1 MKANFASD
9 NFSGVLPEVMAAMNK
24 ANTGPAPA
32 YGADEW
38 TARAVQAF
46 RSHFGEHAEVFFAF
60 NGTAANVLSLQAMMR
75 PFEAVL
81 CGDSAHIAV
90 DECGAPERLTG
101 AKLLTVPHHHGKI
114 RVEDLERQLVGIGDQ
129 HHVQPRVISISQTT
143 ELGTV
148 YSVDEL
154 REISEFAQKNGLYLH
169 MDGARLCNAA
179 AALELPFREFTLDVG
194 VDVLS
199 FGGTKTGLMGAESV
213 VFLNPN
219 LTRDFKFIRKQSMQ
233 LSSKMRFIGAQFIA
247 LFEQDLWKRAAGH
260 ANAMARLLES
270 KICDIPGLQLE
281 VATQANALFPRVP
294 KEWVPR
300 LQKDFNFYVWK
311 SGITHDQVRWMTS
324 WNTSEADVLRFAAA
338 IQSLGNQTGQPS
350 S

>member
-1 MKANFASD
+1 MKINFASD
-9 NFSGVLPEVMAAMNK
+9 NYAGVLPEVMAALNK

-38 TARAVQAF
+38 TQRAAEAF
-46 RSHFGEHAEVFFAF
+46 RAHLGADAEVFFAF

-81 CGDSAHIAV
+81 CSESAHIAV

-114 RVEDLERQLVGIGDQ
+114 RAEDLERQLLGVGDQ

-148 YSVDEL
+148 YSAEEIH
-154 REISEFAQKNGLYLH
+154 EISSFAHQNGLLVQ

-179 AALELPFREFTLDVG
+179 AALDRPFRSFTRDVG
-194 VDVLS
+194 IDVLS
-199 FGGTKTGLMGAESV
+199 FGGTKVGLMGAEAV
-213 VFLNPN
+213 VFFNPS
-219 LTRDFKFIRKQSMQ
+219 LARDFKFIRKQSMQ
-233 LSSKMRFIGAQFIA
+233 LSSKMRFIAAQFIA

-260 ANAMARLLES
+260 ANDMARLLES
-270 KICDIPGLQLE
+270 KLRDIPELQLD
-281 VATQANALFPRVP
+281 VPVQANALFPKIP
-294 KEWVPR
+294 NQWVSP
-300 LQKDFNFYVWK
+300 LQKDFDFYVWR
-311 SGITHDQVRWMTS
+311 SGNTHAQVRWMTS
-324 WNTSEADVLRFAAA
+324 WATQESEVLQFVEA
-338 IQSLGNQTGQPS
+338 ISRLAFSGRSG
-350 S
+350 